1 MTIPFTKMSGAGNDF
16 VVVDNRSNLV
26 TDHSGFAR
34 RVCDR
39 RWGIGADG
47 LLLVE
52 PDKSEAYGM
61 AYYNADGSYG
71 GMCGNGGRCIALY
84 AVLEK
89 IAPARHTFRA
99 LDHVYSAVV
108 EGDQVRVRMKDPK
121 ALRKGLTITVA
132 GHTMTGHFVDTGSPH
147 VVVFVED
154 LDGGKFRLGE
164 IDVEGIGREVRHHE
178 LFQPHGTNVNFV
190 QVEQGSLCSVR
201 TYERGVEAETLACG
215 TGSIATAVIAA
226 ALKGL
231 KAPVTIRP
239 KGERELTVN
248 FRASGGAVSGVELCG
263 PAVVT
268 FQGTIEI

>member
-16 VVVDNRSNLV
+16 VVVDNRENLV

-34 RVCDR
+34 LVCDR

-47 LLLVE
+47 ILLVE

-89 IAPARHTFRA
+89 IAPERHTFRA

-108 EGDQVRVRMKDPK
+108 DGQIVRLGMKDPK
-121 ALRKGLTITVA
+121 GLRKGFSITIP
-132 GHTMTGHFVDTGSPH
+132 GHRMTGHFIDTGSPH
-147 VVVFVED
+147 VVVFIEE
-154 LDGGKFRLGE
+154 LDAGKLPLGE
-164 IDVEGIGREVRHHE
+164 IDVDRIGPKIRYHE
-178 LFQPHGTNVNFV
+178 LFQPDGTNVNFV
-190 QVEQGSLCSVR
+190 HVAKDNLCYIR

-215 TGSIATAVIAA
+215 TGSIASAVIASEV
-226 ALKGL
+226 KGL
-231 KAPVTIRP
+231 KPPIRILP
-239 KGERELTVN
+239 KSEHELWVD
-248 FRASGGAVSGVELCG
+248 FKGAAGRITGVELRG

-268 FQGTIEI
+268 FRGTIEV